1 MSARVENNNRGQ
13 NAGGQQSGE
22 NPGSA
27 LDQLRKTSVSYSLEE
42 QVIRAELLWVLKM
55 VESDFSFKSAENM
68 VRLLCLMDE
77 GNQIFRKMSLG
88 RTKCGYYVTHALF
101 PFYLEALVN
110 RVQKVPAYTL
120 GVDGGSFKVRGL
132 KKMMDIVIRWF
143 SSSQYC
149 LITSL
154 GTGTNPGVRGV
165 KLLMSFSTHMKLGT
179 SLLMSK

>member
-77 GNQIFRKMSLG
+77 GNHSCVCL
-88 RTKCGYYVTHALF
+88 L
-101 PFYLEALVN
+101 
-110 RVQKVPAYTL
+110 YTSPSPR
-120 GVDGGSFKVRGL
+120 DS
-132 KKMMDIVIRWF
+132 
-143 SSSQYC
+143 
-149 LITSL
+149 
-154 GTGTNPGVRGV
+154 
-165 KLLMSFSTHMKLGT
+165 
-179 SLLMSK
+179 

>member
-88 RTKCGYYVTHALF
+88 RMKCGYYVTHALF
-101 PFYLEALVN
+101 PFYLERRWSIESKKSLHT
-110 RVQKVPAYTL
+110 PW
-120 GVDGGSFKVRGL
+120 GWMEGL
-132 KKMMDIVIRWF
+132 SRCEVLR
-143 SSSQYC
+143 
-149 LITSL
+149 
-154 GTGTNPGVRGV
+154 R
-165 KLLMSFSTHMKLGT
+165 
-179 SLLMSK
+179 

>member
-1 MSARVENNNRGQ
+1 MENNNRGQ

-88 RTKCGYYVTHALF
+88 RTKCGYYVTHAFF

-120 GVDGGSFKVRGL
+120 GVDGGSFKVRGAL
-132 KKMMDIVIRWF
+132 SLSNFVATDVYALFKKSIKKICNIMFKTKGGGCTWNV
-143 SSSQYC
+143 QC
-149 LITSL
+149 
-154 GTGTNPGVRGV
+154 TNPCDNW
-165 KLLMSFSTHMKLGT
+165 
-179 SLLMSK
+179 